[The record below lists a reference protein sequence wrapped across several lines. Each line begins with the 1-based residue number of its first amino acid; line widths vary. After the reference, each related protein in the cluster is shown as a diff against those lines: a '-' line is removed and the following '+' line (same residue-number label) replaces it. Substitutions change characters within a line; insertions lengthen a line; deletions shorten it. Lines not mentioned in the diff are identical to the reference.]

1 MFKNIKLFKFQGI
14 PVTLDP
20 LFFILFFFLDISYV
34 VILFISVLIH
44 EMAHSLAATSRGWR
58 TFGINIGL
66 LFGTAEIELE
76 NIPERDS
83 IPIIL
88 AGPLSNFILTS
99 ISFALYSFIPE
110 SLQIYALEFMIIN
123 AVLFIFNILP
133 IYPLDGGRVV
143 RDYLNIKLRDR
154 SKSKK
159 ISATI
164 SLVFSIALLVYSLI
178 SFNWFMA
185 VFTLLFVYMAV
196 KDLNIIK

>member
-1 MFKNIKLFKFQGI
+1 
-14 PVTLDP
+14 
-20 LFFILFFFLDISYV
+20 
-34 VILFISVLIH
+34 
-44 EMAHSLAATSRGWR
+44 MAHSLAATSRGWR

-88 AGPLSNFILTS
+88 AGPLSNFLLTS